1 MQRQYELWQ
10 SDNSTLGKS
19 KQKELSDQIIELDKD
34 IKVGKLE
41 ATLEED
47 SDTYDPILKAIDEK
61 MEEKNLADQA
71 RSMIQENQLDDIE
84 KLLEEFKPDY
94 ENISYLMGNTIGQII
109 AKQVTLA
116 LANFQDLQYD
126 DITNKGGKRT
136 NQANLSSTVTDVY
149 TFASGGYV
157 GNSEGLAYL
166 DTKERV
172 LTARQTEAFDHLVY
186 DILPSL
192 SHNLTTNNVS
202 NTNNSDSHNTVF
214 NKELVSVRV
223 NKIENNTETDI
234 KDMEQNLNTLVKKS
248 LNKSGINTKR

>member
-1 MQRQYELWQ
+1 M
-10 SDNSTLGKS
+10 T
-19 KQKELSDQIIELDKD
+19 DQINDLTKD
-34 IKVGKLE
+34 IKVSKLE
-41 ATLEED
+41 ATLEQD
-47 SDTYDPILKAIDEK
+47 SDTYDPILKEIDERMK
-61 MEEKNLADQA
+61 DKNLADQA
-71 RSMIQENQLDDIE
+71 RDMIQENQLDNIE

-94 ENISYLMGNTIGQII
+94 ENISYLMGNTMGQII

-116 LANFQDLQYD
+116 LANFQDLQAN
-126 DITNKGGKRT
+126 DITSKGGKRT
-136 NQANLSSTVTDVY
+136 NVANNSSTVTDVY

-172 LTARQTEAFDHLVY
+172 LTAGQTKAFDTLVY
-186 DILPSL
+186 GILPSL
-192 SHNLTTNNVS
+192 NRRFATNNIS
-202 NTNNSDSHNTVF
+202 NTDSNHNNTVF

-223 NKIENNTETDI
+223 NKIENKTETDI